1 MTSER
6 IIDRFQKYAYGV
18 LRLLLIFSI
27 LSYTSFPSYST
38 SPNSSLLTTSP
49 SLPFLPRWIGCVYLG
64 SIGAPINTNLYNVPV
79 HLLLLLVGGVYCLYD
94 LYVYQDYILLIYLF
108 KTFTGDYLTGKL
120 DTIEWK
126 TVLFFLYGFLLPL
139 FFFYDP
145 SFSQNALSYLK
156 IFLLLFLIQ
165 FICEYGDNYY
175 EHYLFFRHR
184 YSYELLNLLAVL
196 LIPLAPYELTIIQF
210 DILIC
215 LFYRISNALLILF
228 QTELVSTSLK
238 LLGFKM
244 HGFLIG
250 IPVINVTDPE
260 IAMLVMKNSVD
271 KGRALER

>member
-6 IIDRFQKYAYGV
+6 ITDRFQKYAYGV
-18 LRLLLIFSI
+18 LRLSLIFAI
-27 LSYTSFPSYST
+27 LTYTIFPSSSST
-38 SPNSSLLTTSP
+38 SSLLATS
-49 SLPFLPRWIGCVYLG
+49 SYLPYLPRWIGCVYLG
-64 SIGAPINTNLYNVPV
+64 AIGAPINTNLYNLPL
-79 HLLLLLVGGVYCLYD
+79 HLLLLLLGGLYCLYD
-94 LYVYQDYILLIYLF
+94 LFVYQDYILLIYLF

-126 TVLFFLYGFLLPL
+126 VVLLFLYGFLLPL
-139 FFFYDP
+139 FLFYDP
-145 SFSQNALSYLK
+145 SFSHNALSYLK

-184 YSYELLNLLAVL
+184 YSYELFNLLTVL
-196 LIPLAPYELTIIQF
+196 LVPLAPYELTIIQF

-215 LFYRISNALLILF
+215 LFYRISNALLILS
-228 QTELVSTSLK
+228 QTEIVSNSLK
-238 LLGFKM
+238 MLGFKF
-244 HGFLIG
+244 HGYLIG

-271 KGRALER
+271 KGLALER